1 MPSFKKTLNHTFPNV
16 ENTFFTNLPVCF
28 ISIRLA
34 SIQPQKYVV
43 LTLLVPIPDEQRK
56 FNFNFIFTNLCGV
69 SKGFMKA
76 LKAFIKS
83 FEASKFIWKFNQSVG
98 WTEDT
103 LKNSATWDVMKFI
116 FLYNSRYLTYLNNI
130 WAMFS

>member
-1 MPSFKKTLNHTFPNV
+1 MPSFKKRLNHTFPNV

>member
-116 FLYNSRYLTYLNNI
+116 FLYKSRYLTYLNNI